1 MARLDRRILLR
12 IAGAGMAVACACV
25 VTACV
30 GTPGPG
36 PSELIDAELE
46 KVFAVVQGEEA
57 VRAILVSQH
66 GDLVFEEYRDA
77 AADEAWDVREITAT
91 VTSTLIGIAIDEGL
105 IEGVDVTLDEA
116 LPDHRDVLTPETE
129 SLTLH
134 ELMTHTANFPARG
147 ETVDFD
153 EKTDWVGAVLEDR
166 AARGPGD
173 EYGVSDEGAH
183 VLAGV
188 VAESTGMSPL
198 TYARQK
204 LFDPIGID
212 TEGAWQKSLPPDVDA
227 DLGDLLREYEN
238 APIAWPADPS
248 GVNIGG
254 DSLRLRPTDLLR
266 LGQLFLDDG
275 HWNDQPVVSAEWVSQ
290 ATWPIVETR
299 SAISPFV
306 GYGWGVND
314 EAGIFL
320 TRGTGGTVIVVHPEK
335 DAVVVIASEIASD
348 DPRGSWGVMT
358 VSVLALAMALVN
370 ELPAG

>member
-12 IAGAGMAVACACV
+12 LAGAGIAIACACAT
-25 VTACV
+25 TACQ
-30 GTPGPG
+30 GTPTPG

-66 GDLVFEEYRDA
+66 GDLVFEDYRDA
-77 AADEAWDVREITAT
+77 TTDEAWDVREITAT
-91 VTSTLIGIAIDEGL
+91 VTSTLVGIAIDEGL
-105 IEGVDVTLDEA
+105 IAGVDVTLEEA
-116 LPDHRDVLTPETE
+116 LPDHRGVLTPET
-129 SLTLH
+129 SAITLH
-134 ELMTHTANFPARG
+134 ALMTHTANFPARG
-147 ETVDFD
+147 EAVDLD
-153 EKTDWVGAVLEDR
+153 DKSDWVAALLEDR

-183 VLAGV
+183 VLAAV
-188 VAESTGMSPL
+188 VAQSTGMSPL
-198 TYARQK
+198 AYAKKK
-204 LFDPIGID
+204 LLDPIGVD
-212 TEGAWQKSLPPDVDA
+212 TDGAWGESLPVDA
-227 DLGDLLREYEN
+227 DADAGPLLREYES

-254 DSLRLRPTDLLR
+254 DALRLRPSDLLR

-275 HWNDQPVVSAEWVSQ
+275 QVNGEPVVSPEWVSQ
-290 ATWPIVETR
+290 ATWPIVDTR

-314 EAGIFL
+314 EAGVFL

-370 ELPAG
+370 ELPPG